1 MFTPDSKDFQSRLPP
16 RFRLN
21 SVSKPAGSVREWD
34 SAHEASV
41 SVGPIRVGREQP
53 QHRPAEELAAR
64 TDLRCDRKLSQPAA
78 ELGVAVLRRGKTFG
92 VVKPALKRQGNIL
105 GKKHLGSHTER
116 CPVVEAVARQAVA
129 FSLENKNRHDGETV
143 VGLHEQVL
151 RDQQSL
157 GALYEG
163 IRVIN

>member
-41 SVGPIRVGREQP
+41 AVGPICVGREQP
-53 QHRPAEELAAR
+53 QHRTAEKLAAC

-78 ELGVAVLRRGKTFG
+78 ELCVPVLRRGKTFG
-92 VVKPALKRQGNIL
+92 VVKPALKCHGNIL
-105 GKKHLGSHTER
+105 GKKYLGSHPER
-116 CPVVEAVARQAVA
+116 RPVVEAVARQAIT
-129 FSLENKNRHDGETV
+129 FSLKHKDRHD
-143 VGLHEQVL
+143 
-151 RDQQSL
+151 R
-157 GALYEG
+157 
-163 IRVIN
+163 